1 MLVPVRLAGYMC
13 EVQAP
18 AHHSKVAI
26 NAGAVE
32 ADRAVLLLYRCAFA
46 GGCWQQEE
54 EARTKTEPPQLS
66 AVLQL
71 LHTTYQKGLAK

>member
-18 AHHSKVAI
+18 AHHSKVEI

-46 GGCWQQEE
+46 GG
-54 EARTKTEPPQLS
+54 
-66 AVLQL
+66 L
-71 LHTTYQKGLAK
+71 LAAGGRSQNND